1 MLGRRVIMKKKAR
14 WLSALLLA
22 AMMGAVIACSA
33 VQEGSLLEA
42 AAVRGEEGL
51 GEYYID
57 PGAIALASR
66 ATTTKTMDL
75 ALEDA
80 YNLCNDQRA
89 ARNLKALRWDNNLA
103 DAAKVRA
110 QEIVQK
116 FSHTRPNGTQWWTV
130 NSDVQWGENLAKLYG
145 SAPEVVTA
153 WMNSPTH
160 AANIL
165 DSEFK
170 TVGMSIYQTNNKWYW
185 AQEFGY

>member
-1 MLGRRVIMKKKAR
+1 MKKKAR

-57 PGAIALASR
+57 PGAIILASR

-89 ARNLKALRWDNNLA
+89 ARNLKALKWND
-103 DAAKVRA
+103 
-110 QEIVQK
+110 
-116 FSHTRPNGTQWWTV
+116 T
-130 NSDVQWGENLAKLYG
+130 G
-145 SAPEVVTA
+145 SYTFIII
-153 WMNSPTH
+153 TG
-160 AANIL
+160 
-165 DSEFK
+165 F
-170 TVGMSIYQTNNKWYW
+170 
-185 AQEFGY
+185 

>member
-1 MLGRRVIMKKKAR
+1 MKKRAKV
-14 WLSALLLA
+14 LSAILLA
-22 AMMGAVIACSA
+22 AVMGAVIACGA
-33 VQEGSLLEA
+33 VQQGSLLEA
-42 AAVRGEEGL
+42 AAVRGEEGQ

-57 PGAIALASR
+57 QGAIALASR

-89 ARNLKALRWDNNLA
+89 ARNVRALAWNVDLA
-103 DAAKVRA
+103 DAARVRA
-110 QEIVQK
+110 QEIVSL
-116 FSHTRPNGTQWWTV
+116 FSHTRPNGSQWWTV
-130 NSDVQWGENLAKLYG
+130 NSDVQYGENLAKLYG

-170 TVGMSIYQTNNKWYW
+170 SVGMSIYQTNNKWYW

>member
-1 MLGRRVIMKKKAR
+1 MKKRAK
-14 WLSALLLA
+14 WLSALLLT
-22 AMMGAVIACSA
+22 AMMAAVIACSA

-42 AAVRGEEGL
+42 AAVRGEEGA

-80 YNLCNDQRA
+80 YNLCNDQRT
-89 ARNLKALRWDNNLA
+89 ARNLKALRWDDNLA
-103 DAAKVRA
+103 DAARVRA
-110 QEIVQK
+110 QEIVTK

-130 NSDVQWGENLAKLYG
+130 NSAVQYGENLAKLYQEAG
-145 SAPEVVTA
+145 GERGVVTA

-165 DSEFK
+165 ASDFK
-170 TVGMSIYQTNNKWYW
+170 SVGMSIYQTNNKWYW